1 MESTDIW
8 LIQVD
13 VDTVHELIRV
23 EVDTVHDHAEQI
35 VHSENSKPFW
45 PPADRSGAEPQVGDR
60 LVLWQMGAGDIAG
73 AVALGT
79 VAEIDMRF
87 HERDYHRKRVD
98 HQNLEKDT
106 RRLSV
111 RMHFTHWFRDGRV
124 TRVELKEDPRFVG
137 FVMFKPYGAVGKNP
151 WTLTDDQWDAISE
164 RMPKWASVDHPQK
177 TYTVR
182 VECDFQLDDLEGP
195 VENFRGLLKNRDFDW
210 FGLNATTDELPL
222 RDEDSYS
229 MQSVEITGVDEAHL
243 VTWTSTVAARSAQE
257 AAYMGL
263 ANLAHEA
270 DDSPL
275 EDLVISAKRYPVR
288 L

>member
-1 MESTDIW
+1 MEATDVW

-13 VDTVHELIRV
+13 VETVYGLV
-23 EVDTVHDHAEQI
+23 YDLAEQI
-35 VHSENSKPFW
+35 VLWEDFEPFW
-45 PPADRSGAEPQVGDR
+45 PPADQSGKDPQVGDR

-73 AVALGT
+73 VVALGT
-79 VAEIDMRF
+79 VAKIGMRY
-87 HERDYHRKRVD
+87 HDPDYHHKSY
-98 HQNLEKDT
+98 HQKTVEDKL
-106 RRLSV
+106 RQSV
-111 RMHFTHWFRDGRV
+111 CMHFTHWFRDDRV
-124 TRVELKEDPRFVG
+124 TRVELKVDPRFDG
-137 FVMFKPYGAVGKNP
+137 FVMFKQGGAQGKNP
-151 WTLTDDQWDAISE
+151 WTLTEAQWDAISE
-164 RMPKWASVDHPQK
+164 RMPTWAAVDYPQK

-195 VENFRGLLKNRDFDW
+195 RENFRGLLKNRDFDW
-210 FGLNATTDELPL
+210 FGLSATTDELPL

-243 VTWTSTVAARSAQE
+243 VTWTSTVVARSAQE

-275 EDLVISAKRYPVR
+275 EGLVISAKRYAVR